1 MEIMTKFTEVADN
14 PDLRDPVNSVAYAQL
29 AAERNAK
36 IAELFDAGKTDTL
49 TSIVTPAGTHTRPW
63 VDQQAAED
71 FAAYLNTLYPKY
83 GFLPPKSITIHDLP
97 K

>member
-14 PDLRDPVNSVAYAQL
+14 PDFHDPVNSAALEKLV
-29 AAERNAK
+29 AERTAK

-49 TSIVTPAGTHTRPW
+49 ASVTTPAGTYTRPW